1 MTDTP
6 TSLRTTP
13 LDALHRELG
22 GRMVEF
28 AGYALP
34 VQYPAG
40 IMKEHLQTRAA
51 AGLFDVSHMG
61 QLRLDG
67 APQEVIAAA
76 LESIVPGAVTTLKP
90 GRQRYSMLTTEEGG
104 IIDDLMITNAGDH
117 FYVVVNGATKAGDIA
132 HMRPLLAR
140 HGVTLTELT
149 DRALIALQGP
159 AAVAVMAR
167 LAPGSEELAFMS
179 GGAFAI
185 DGVPLWVSRSGYTG
199 EDGYEISIPAD
210 KAEAITRLLLAQ
222 GEVAPAGLGA
232 RDSLR
237 LEAGLCLYGHDI
249 DTTTSPIEAG
259 LIWSIA
265 KRRREEGGF
274 PGAAIIQKQ
283 IAEGTSRLLAGFKVE
298 GRAPV
303 REGATLHSADGTEIG
318 PEIGKVTSG
327 GFGPS
332 FDGPIGMG
340 YVATAFAAPG
350 TSLIARQR
358 GKDIPVSVIAMPAV
372 PHGYDKVK
380 KA

>member
-1 MTDTP
+1 MTDTANP

-40 IMKEHLQTRAA
+40 IMKEHLHTRAA

-67 APQEVIAAA
+67 APQEIIAAA

-132 HMRPLLAR
+132 HMRPLLAK

-159 AAVAVMAR
+159 AAVTVMAR
-167 LAPGSEELAFMS
+167 LAPGTEELAFMS

-210 KAEAITRLLLAQ
+210 KAQAITRRLLAES
-222 GEVAPAGLGA
+222 EVEPAGLGA

-274 PGAAIIQKQ
+274 PGAAILQKQ
-283 IAEGTSRLLAGFKVE
+283 IAEGTSRQLAGFKVE

-318 PEIGKVTSG
+318 KVTSG

-332 FDGPIGMG
+332 FDGPVGMG
-340 YVATAFAAPG
+340 YVASAFAAAG

-358 GKDIPVSVIAMPAV
+358 GKDIPVSIIAMPAV